1 MARALIE
8 TSRWVL
14 LALLVFAP
22 WAFGSTR
29 LWAIDWLNRG
39 LAVMLLVRLLAIPF
53 GGNGRFRELPRA
65 LLAGVAGVL
74 ILGWW
79 MTLNARAVYDAGRR
93 DLRAAAGARAF
104 RGGRGRCGDGARG
117 HDAAHRHARRAPARL
132 GDGRRFRL
140 ARPSVDDDRR

>member
-8 TSRWVL
+8 TSRWLL

-53 GGNGRFRELPRA
+53 GGKERLREIPRA
-65 LLAGVAGVL
+65 LLGGVAGVMG
-74 ILGWW
+74 IGWW
-79 MTLNARAVYDAGRR
+79 MTLNARAVYDPDVAIFAP
-93 DLRAAAGARAF
+93 LPAWLPFAAGAA
-104 RGGRGRCGDGARG
+104 
-117 HDAAHRHARRAPARL
+117 DA
-132 GDGRRFRL
+132 
-140 ARPSVDDDRR
+140 